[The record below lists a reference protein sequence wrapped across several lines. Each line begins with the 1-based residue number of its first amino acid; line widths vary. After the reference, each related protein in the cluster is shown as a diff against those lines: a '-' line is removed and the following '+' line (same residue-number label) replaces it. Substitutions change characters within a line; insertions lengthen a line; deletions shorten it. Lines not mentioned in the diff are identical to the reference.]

1 MERLYPVTTIETTE
15 TMSMKETP
23 EYVVISKDEL
33 RDLRR
38 DRDWADFFCELFLKA
53 EHRGDLEMM
62 TRHIHPLCRYARI
75 RGIEIPWK
83 K

>member
-1 MERLYPVTTIETTE
+1 
-15 TMSMKETP
+15 MSIKKTS

-38 DRDWADFFCELFLKA
+38 DREWADFLCKMFLKA
-53 EHRGDLEMM
+53 EHRGDLDMAV
-62 TRHIHPLCRYARI
+62 RHVHPLCRYARI

-83 K
+83 D